1 MNLLEIK
8 NKTEK
13 IADTILKN
21 HFLILVLERFNI
33 GFGLQDKTIEEI
45 CKEHNINLDLFIAIS
60 NLHKNTDILPKLN
73 LSKTEILKVVEYL
86 QNSHNYYTTEAIPN
100 ISQQIDTFI
109 KNQKKD
115 DLTFILI
122 QRFFNEYRKEVF
134 NHLDYEEKVVF
145 PYVSKL
151 VSGNKLQS
159 GYKINDYKHHHEDI
173 ESKLDELKNLLI
185 KHLPEK
191 DDRKFRRAFLFELFR
206 LERDLRIHT
215 IIEESILVPAV
226 EDLENKLKT
235 KQ

>member
-33 GFGLQDKTIEEI
+33 GFGLQEKTIEEI
-45 CKEHNINLDLFIAIS
+45 CEEHNVNIDLFMAIS
-60 NLHKNTDILPKLN
+60 NLHQNTNILPKLN
-73 LSKTEILKVVEYL
+73 PNKTDILKVVEYL

-109 KNQKKD
+109 KNQKEE

-122 QRFFNEYRKEVF
+122 KRFFSEYRKEVF
-134 NHLDYEEKVVF
+134 NHLEYEEKVVY
-145 PYVSKL
+145 PYIIKL
-151 VSGNKLQS
+151 VRDNKLQS
-159 GYKINDYKHHHEDI
+159 GYNINDYKHHHEDI
-173 ESKLDELKNLLI
+173 ESKLEELKNLLI

-191 DDRKFRRAFLFELFR
+191 NDRKFRRTFLFELFR

-215 IIEESILVPAV
+215 IIEENILVPAI
-226 EDLENKLKT
+226 EYLENKLK
-235 KQ
+235 Q